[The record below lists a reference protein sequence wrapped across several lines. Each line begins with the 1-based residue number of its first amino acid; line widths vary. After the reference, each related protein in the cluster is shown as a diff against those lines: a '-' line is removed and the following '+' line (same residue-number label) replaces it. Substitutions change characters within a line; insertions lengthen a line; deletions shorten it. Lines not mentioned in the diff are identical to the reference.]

1 VAMMRHI
8 KKFTNIQFKITECED
23 DILADE
29 DSDDDEDEESKESDS
44 NDDSS
49 DDQ

>member
-29 DSDDDEDEESKESDS
+29 ESDDEDEESKESDS
-44 NDDSS
+44 NDD
-49 DDQ
+49 